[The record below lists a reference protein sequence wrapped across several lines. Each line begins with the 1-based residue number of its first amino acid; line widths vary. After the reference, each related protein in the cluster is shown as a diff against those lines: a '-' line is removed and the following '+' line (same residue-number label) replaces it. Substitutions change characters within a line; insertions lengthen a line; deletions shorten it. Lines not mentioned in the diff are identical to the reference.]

1 MRLLNTI
8 KYDWSNTPTLLY
20 HLPKNDRNLLLR
32 LRCSIYFLTCMNP
45 TNPLITADN
54 SSVQELGSRL
64 FKTEVIHTSKKL
76 RYLNA
81 SISVCLIKFEN
92 LVFYFLYFGT
102 VSVFP
107 QLAHSWVVEFQSH
120 NRGHRDTRLCT
131 SRVFNAL
138 RYIPYLQFLPVAS
151 YPYASSSS
159 HTSPLSAAAAD
170 ITLPPTRYSPYC
182 YHHLL

>member
-1 MRLLNTI
+1 MIDMIYYLSSTVCSLNNI
-8 KYDWSNTPTLLY
+8 KYDWSTTSTLLY
-20 HLPKNDRNLLLR
+20 HLSKNVRYLLLR

-64 FKTEVIHTSKKL
+64 FKTEVIHTSKKI

-107 QLAHSWVVEFQSH
+107 QLAHSWVVEFQSQ
-120 NRGHRDTRLCT
+120 NRGHRNTIGLT
-131 SRVFNAL
+131 G
-138 RYIPYLQFLPVAS
+138 
-151 YPYASSSS
+151 
-159 HTSPLSAAAAD
+159 
-170 ITLPPTRYSPYC
+170 
-182 YHHLL
+182 